1 MPQEHFLKVYRI
13 GIKMKRA
20 SLIFFTAVLLAV
32 VPGQRTWADQTDKGR
47 PSFKKV
53 MIVILENKD
62 YQEAMDQPFM
72 SKLAQEGANLIRFY
86 AETHPSL
93 PNYIALTSGGL
104 HGINS
109 NSSEII
115 DVSHIG
121 NLLEAKGMTWKVYA
135 EGFPGDCFTGAKK
148 GNYVRKHVPFLSYRN
163 VVGNPAR
170 CSKIVEASQLQRDIK
185 EGGLPDYALFIPD
198 LQNSGHDA
206 SLEHVDRWLG
216 QTFGPLLQNPRFM
229 KDMLL
234 VVTFDEG
241 SRSKDNHIYTVLLGD
256 SVKAG
261 SVSNVTYNHYSLL
274 RTIENAFGL
283 GTLGRKD
290 ADAVPIT
297 EIWK

>member
-1 MPQEHFLKVYRI
+1 
-13 GIKMKRA
+13 
-20 SLIFFTAVLLAV
+20 
-32 VPGQRTWADQTDKGR
+32 
-47 PSFKKV
+47 

-62 YQEAMDQPFM
+62 YQDVIDQPFM
-72 SKLAQEGANLIRFY
+72 SKLARKGATLTRFF

-121 NLLEAKGMTWKVYA
+121 DLLEAQGMTWKVYA
-135 EGFPGDCFTGAKK
+135 EGFPGGCFTGAKK

-170 CSKIVEASQLQRDIK
+170 CSKIVEASQLQRDIR
-185 EGGLPDYALFIPD
+185 EGGLPDYALFVPD

-206 SLEHVDRWLG
+206 SLEHVDRWLA
-216 QTFGPLLQNPRFM
+216 QTFGPLLQNSRFM

-241 SRSKDNHIYTVLLGD
+241 SRSKDNHIYTALVGD

-261 SVSNVTYNHYSLL
+261 SVSSATYNHYNVL
-274 RTIENAFGL
+274 RTIEDAFGL
-283 GTLGRKD
+283 GTLGRND
-290 ADAVPIT
+290 AGAAPIT
-297 EIWK
+297 GVWK